1 MRHHECGSEQ
11 GPELGPPASDS
22 NVSVTGDGDGTPL
35 TGGSESKALI
45 PLKHLEHYPAP
56 GCPFLAQSPSA
67 ETGRRRPACHAG
79 QWGWSRTN
87 EWGAKHSPPSMRTA
101 RRGDRWRSTW
111 RSQHGRATLLRSK
124 TGANG
129 WAPLSPP
136 PRPGPEEESRCP
148 SGWERPR
155 H

>member
-1 MRHHECGSEQ
+1 MRQHECGSEQ

-22 NVSVTGDGDGTPL
+22 NVSVTGDGDGTSL

-87 EWGAKHSPPSMRTA
+87 EWGAKHSPAGGPVEKHVAVPTWPGHTA
-101 RRGDRWRSTW
+101 PKQDRGKRLGPTFSSSTSW
-111 RSQHGRATLLRSK
+111 S
-124 TGANG
+124 
-129 WAPLSPP
+129 
-136 PRPGPEEESRCP
+136 
-148 SGWERPR
+148 
-155 H
+155 